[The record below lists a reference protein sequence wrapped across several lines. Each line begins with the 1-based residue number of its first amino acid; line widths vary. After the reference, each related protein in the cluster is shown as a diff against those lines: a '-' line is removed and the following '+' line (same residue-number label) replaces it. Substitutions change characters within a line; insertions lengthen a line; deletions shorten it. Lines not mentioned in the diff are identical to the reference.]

1 MKKILFIFSLLVS
14 ISVFSQEQITQDI
27 FKNIVNSIGNNF
39 NPPPKLEI
47 VKTENNPAYYSPQK
61 NKVYIEEKVLRIF
74 ENNKN
79 FEDILAYL
87 IAHELAHH
95 FLNHG
100 WMRNLDFG
108 YSSTIGNFIVDENN
122 INQRKID
129 ETQADIFG
137 GFFAKIA
144 GFDSLNF
151 GEYCLREIYKEYKFP
166 ESISGYP
173 SLNERV
179 EIIKSNIDKTNELS
193 NIFDL
198 GNLFLSIGDYETA
211 NNCYIRVLNE
221 KFSSREIYNNIGV
234 ISLLK
239 AIDIYNSSNKEYIFP
254 VYIEINSR
262 ANNNLNR
269 AIDYSEIKN
278 LLNNAKSYFENSI
291 KKDKEYVPP
300 KVNLLV
306 TNFILD
312 ILNKNINNKSYKVIS
327 QNIYMDY
334 ERVNDLLILHKIFS
348 KKKIKRKEIDNG
360 SLISKLNFEKYT
372 DRENKES
379 NKLNIKKY
387 NKISAD
393 DFLFISRPYQRINL
407 AGSGTIILKDYDDYS
422 LIKLAGDKIIF
433 RVFDKAYLSY
443 IQSMSNQL
451 NYSRV
456 YNLNSRKFKVIEN
469 EKMIV
474 VSDKNGGII
483 EIILF

>member
-1 MKKILFIFSLLVS
+1 M
-14 ISVFSQEQITQDI
+14 
-27 FKNIVNSIGNNF
+27 
-39 NPPPKLEI
+39 
-47 VKTENNPAYYSPQK
+47 
-61 NKVYIEEKVLRIF
+61 
-74 ENNKN
+74 
-79 FEDILAYL
+79 
-87 IAHELAHH
+87 
-95 FLNHG
+95 
-100 WMRNLDFG
+100 
-108 YSSTIGNFIVDENN
+108 
-122 INQRKID
+122 
-129 ETQADIFG
+129 
-137 GFFAKIA
+137 
-144 GFDSLNF
+144 
-151 GEYCLREIYKEYKFP
+151 
-166 ESISGYP
+166 
-173 SLNERV
+173 
-179 EIIKSNIDKTNELS
+179 
-193 NIFDL
+193 
-198 GNLFLSIGDYETA
+198 
-211 NNCYIRVLNE
+211 
-221 KFSSREIYNNIGV
+221 
-234 ISLLK
+234 
-239 AIDIYNSSNKEYIFP
+239 
-254 VYIEINSR
+254 
-262 ANNNLNR
+262 
-269 AIDYSEIKN
+269 
-278 LLNNAKSYFENSI
+278 NNAKSYFENSI